1 MNNHPEPAE
10 PHRRPEAPGAHGRP
24 KPSEIHGR
32 PEASGIHGRSE
43 APEIHDWP
51 ELREIHDGVP
61 PPPGPEIVSAAL
73 MRSALMRSALDE
85 AEVAPATP
93 RPYRAWALLAMEAR
107 LLHPAIW
114 LASALVMAIS
124 VGFVMAKGGY
134 GEFLL
139 TLAAPLIAMAGVA
152 ASYGPEHDDA
162 FELVAATPTS
172 PRVILLARLTLV
184 FGYDLALAL
193 LASAALALF
202 PLNSAPW
209 GLVPLI
215 TTWLG
220 PMAMLAAL
228 SLLLSVCW
236 NPSGATSVGL
246 AVWTLYALTTTDLPV
261 PDGFRD
267 FWTTSPATVGLALA
281 LTLAAVTAVGT
292 GEPIRRAH
300 TAHRP

>member
-1 MNNHPEPAE
+1 MTGHPEP
-10 PHRRPEAPGAHGRP
+10 PET
-24 KPSEIHGR
+24 
-32 PEASGIHGRSE
+32 HGRSE
-43 APEIHDWP
+43 APGISGRPEPPELHDWP
-51 ELREIHDGVP
+51 ELRGIREGIP
-61 PPPGPEIVSAAL
+61 APPGPEIVRTVL
-73 MRSALMRSALDE
+73 MRSGLGDLAAT
-85 AEVAPATP
+85 PATP

-124 VGFVMAKGGY
+124 VGFVMAKGSS
-134 GEFLL
+134 GEFVLA
-139 TLAAPLIAMAGVA
+139 LAAPLIAMAGVA

-162 FELVAATPTS
+162 FELVAATPMS

-202 PLNSAPW
+202 SLDSAPF
-209 GLVPLI
+209 GLVPLVS
-215 TTWLG
+215 TWLG

-236 NPSGATSVGL
+236 NPGGAMGVGL

-261 PDGFRD
+261 PDGLRD
-267 FWTTSPATVGLALA
+267 LWTTSPAMVGLALA
-281 LTLAAVTAVGT
+281 LLLAAVIAVGT
-292 GEPIRRAH
+292 GEPIHRARTTRR
-300 TAHRP
+300 P